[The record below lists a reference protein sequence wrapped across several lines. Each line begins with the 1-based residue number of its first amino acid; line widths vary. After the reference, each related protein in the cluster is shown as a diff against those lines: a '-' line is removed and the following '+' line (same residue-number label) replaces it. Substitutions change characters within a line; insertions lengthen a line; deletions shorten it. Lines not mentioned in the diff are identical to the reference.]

1 MFLLNFLFLLIRLA
15 LTGAVAI
22 VLLIGV
28 VLCLVFGFIPSPVK
42 AKRVVPVKNILRER
56 DKIKATIETAQGEPA
71 MLKCGDLIRRF
82 QDDYYED
89 PDCYEFTKQLWDL
102 YNGQAC
108 VVESRR
114 LVKV

>member
-1 MFLLNFLFLLIRLA
+1 MFKLLFIAIGLAIAGTGLFVLG
-15 LTGAVAI
+15 GAF
-22 VLLIGV
+22 V
-28 VLCLVFGFIPSPVK
+28 VCLVLGIIPSPATPRK
-42 AKRVVPVKNILRER
+42 LVPVKNILKER
-56 DKIKATIETAQGEPA
+56 DKIKAKIETAQGEPA

-89 PDCYEFTKQLWDL
+89 PDCYEFTKQLWDA

-108 VVESRR
+108 VVEVKR